1 MGSIPTQRIPD
12 RLAVGLLILAQAT
25 VVRFHVWEL
34 RSLKTEEDDDV
45 GVREGARIFQ
55 GREVASQT
63 AVNRSCASTSQVR
76 FLPLE
81 LYVGG

>member
-1 MGSIPTQRIPD
+1 MAG
-12 RLAVGLLILAQAT
+12 RLTLAQAIG
-25 VVRFHVWEL
+25 VRPSVSEL
-34 RSLKTEEDDDV
+34 RSLKTEEDDDA
-45 GVREGARIFQ
+45 GVREGARTFQ
-55 GREVASQT
+55 GREVVSQA